1 MKNGGGRCGSA
12 AAPRALCL
20 TMNTTVI
27 EVLGEGSVRAL
38 LRSAGFTQVREPG
51 DVAGGAPGLVA
62 LASTAP
68 ATERLAAL
76 DEAVARHPEAL
87 VVMTMPADASASLL
101 RAAVRRGANGIVLDD
116 RVPAA
121 VASTVH
127 AVLAGQ
133 LVVPMA
139 LARRLAPPPL
149 THREKEIIGLVV
161 RGYTNRQ
168 IAGELFLAESTVK
181 THLSSALRKLDAR
194 SRAEAAAMV
203 LDPGE
208 GHELVILPLPT
219 SPRKIR
225 AELAVD

>member
-1 MKNGGGRCGSA
+1 M
-12 AAPRALCL
+12 
-20 TMNTTVI
+20 TTTVI
-27 EVLGEGSVRAL
+27 EVLGEGSALAL
-38 LRSAGFTQVREPG
+38 LRAAGFPQVREPG
-51 DVAGGAPGLVA
+51 DGAGGAPDLVV

-68 ATERLAAL
+68 AAERLVAL
-76 DEAVARHPEAL
+76 DEAVARHPKAA
-87 VVMTMPADASASLL
+87 VAMTMPADATATLL
-101 RAAVRRGANGIVLDD
+101 RAAVRRGAHGIVLDD
-116 RVPAA
+116 CVATTL
-121 VASTVH
+121 ASTVH

-149 THREKEIIGLVV
+149 THREKEILGLVV

-208 GHELVILPLPT
+208 GHELTILPLPN